1 MADQTKILLEDL
13 TFPEGPRWHE
23 GRLWFSDFY
32 AHEVIAVD
40 MAGQRETI
48 VKVPGQPSGL
58 GWTPEGRL
66 LVVSMTDRRLLRLDP
81 DGLVE
86 VADLSALANYHCN
99 DMVVDGDGG
108 AYVGNFGFNSH
119 DGSEFKAADLIRVDP
134 DGGVSVA
141 AEGLA
146 FPNGSVITPDGD
158 TLIVGETRGNILSA
172 WDRAPDGGL
181 SNRRVWANLGGGFP
195 DGICLDA
202 NGAAAPALPRSSGKG
217 QASGG
222 GDARHTAGWPARP
235 FFINYPRPPERQTS
249 SGRYRSYSAAGAVL
263 SLVGPS
269 EKLDRGASFARRSDC
284 RTGVQA
290 PDREADKAGHA

>member
-202 NGAAAPALPRSSGKG
+202 NGAIWVADPRNKETIRVLEGGVVTDRISTGEMGSFACMLGGSERRTLFICTCLQSGPDTAALRSGRIETVEVKVPG
-217 QASGG
+217 
-222 GDARHTAGWPARP
+222 AGWP
-235 FFINYPRPPERQTS
+235 
-249 SGRYRSYSAAGAVL
+249 
-263 SLVGPS
+263 
-269 EKLDRGASFARRSDC
+269 
-284 RTGVQA
+284 
-290 PDREADKAGHA
+290 